1 MGFLYSEKMISFT
14 EKAANKVLSIMQEQ
28 KVSDDTVVRVGVR
41 GGGCSGFTYTVDFD
55 SKKGKFDL
63 EFESFGLN
71 ILCDKKSHI
80 YINNTEIDWS
90 DNLNDRGLK
99 FNNPSAKGSCG
110 CRTSFM
116 YDHNTEEAEN
126 DTKPSWM

>member
-1 MGFLYSEKMISFT
+1 MVTFTKRAVKVIS
-14 EKAANKVLSIMQEQ
+14 NIMNEQ
-28 KVSDDTVVRVGVR
+28 KVGDDTRVRVGVK

-55 SKKGKFDL
+55 SRKGKFDL

-71 ILCDKKSHI
+71 ILVDKKSHI
-80 YINNTEIDWS
+80 YIKDTEVDWS
-90 DNLNDRGLK
+90 NDLNDRGLK

-116 YDHNTEEAEN
+116 YEHKEKEDGY
-126 DTKPSWM
+126 KPSWM

>member
-1 MGFLYSEKMISFT
+1 MISLT
-14 EKAANKVLSIMQEQ
+14 EKAASKILGIMKEQ
-28 KVSDDTVVRVGVR
+28 KVANDTVLRVGVK
-41 GGGCSGFTYTVDFD
+41 GGGCSGFTYTVDFE
-55 SKKGKFDL
+55 SRKGKFDL

-71 ILCDKKSHI
+71 ILVDKKSHL
-80 YINNTEIDWS
+80 YIKDTEIDWS

-116 YDHNTEEAEN
+116 YEHTEETEN
-126 DTKPSWM
+126 GTKPTWM

>member
-1 MGFLYSEKMISFT
+1 MISLT
-14 EKAANKVLSIMQEQ
+14 EKAVNKVTSIMKDQE
-28 KVSDDTVVRVGVR
+28 VSDKTKIRVGVK

-55 SKKGKFDL
+55 NQKGKFDL

-71 ILCDKKSHI
+71 VLVDKKSHL
-80 YINNTEIDWS
+80 YIKGTEIDWS

-116 YDHNTEEAEN
+116 YEHQDQEINNETAPN
-126 DTKPSWM
+126 WMGRTSPDFI

>member
-1 MGFLYSEKMISFT
+1 VISFT
-14 EKAANKVLSIMQEQ
+14 EKAVNKILSIMNEQ
-28 KVSDDTVVRVGVR
+28 KVTDDTRVRVGVK

-55 SKKGKFDL
+55 SRKSKFDL

-71 ILCDKKSHI
+71 VLVDKKSHL
-80 YINNTEIDWS
+80 YIKGTEIDWS
-90 DNLNDRGLK
+90 NDLNDRGLK

-116 YDHNTEEAEN
+116 YDNTEQTN

>member
-1 MGFLYSEKMISFT
+1 MISFT
-14 EKAANKVLSIMQEQ
+14 EQAADKVLSIMKEQE
-28 KVSDDTVVRVGVR
+28 VSNDTLVRVGVK

-55 SKKGKFDL
+55 NQKGKFDL

-71 ILCDKKSHI
+71 VLVDKKSHLFI
-80 YINNTEIDWS
+80 KGTEIDWS

-116 YDHNTEEAEN
+116 YEHIEEN
-126 DTKPSWM
+126 GHTPSWM